1 MQSVGNQQYNDA
13 HVVKLTGTNAY
24 CTLITPEYWKFRRL
38 LQSIPFNEQIVLS
51 VPLTDM

>member
-24 CTLITPEYWKFRRL
+24 CTLITPTGSLKDHCN
-38 LQSIPFNEQIVLS
+38 PFLAVGNVVLS
-51 VPLTDM
+51 VPVTEM

>member
-13 HVVKLTGTNAY
+13 HAVKLTGTNAY
-24 CTLITPEYWKFRRL
+24 CTLITPDWKFRRP
-38 LQSIPFNEQIVLS
+38 LQSIPFNGQFVLS